1 MVSVMPCVGK
11 KFEITRAFE
20 SGAGVPDV
28 DISITTNELVKL
40 LKDADIQLE
49 AMDPDT
55 EYDNPL
61 GMGSGAGVIFGASG
75 GVMEAALR
83 TAAEKMTGTALESID
98 FTEVR
103 GMHGVKDATVKIGEK
118 ELHVAV
124 VSGLANANMLL
135 NRIKSEEA
143 DYQFVEVMACPGGC
157 VNGGGQPHQDGFT
170 YAMQNVPA
178 ERAAA
183 LYENDKHAVVRK
195 SHENPYIKVLYQEY
209 LEEPGSERAHELLHT
224 KYVVR

>member
-1 MVSVMPCVGK
+1 MWMASV
-11 KFEITRAFE
+11 
-20 SGAGVPDV
+20 
-28 DISITTNELVKL
+28 TTNELVKL

-103 GMHGVKDATVKIGEK
+103 GMHGVKDATVKIWRK
-118 ELHVAV
+118 RSRKHVAV

-157 VNGGGQPHQDGFT
+157 VNGGGQPHQDGFDS
-170 YAMQNVPA
+170 MQCKMFRH
-178 ERAAA
+178 ER
-183 LYENDKHAVVRK
+183 VRAG
-195 SHENPYIKVLYQEY
+195 II
-209 LEEPGSERAHELLHT
+209 
-224 KYVVR
+224 

>member
-1 MVSVMPCVGK
+1 
-11 KFEITRAFE
+11 
-20 SGAGVPDV
+20 
-28 DISITTNELVKL
+28 
-40 LKDADIQLE
+40 
-49 AMDPDT
+49 
-55 EYDNPL
+55 
-61 GMGSGAGVIFGASG
+61 
-75 GVMEAALR
+75 
-83 TAAEKMTGTALESID
+83 
-98 FTEVR
+98 
-103 GMHGVKDATVKIGEK
+103 
-118 ELHVAV
+118 
-124 VSGLANANMLL
+124 MLL